1 MILPL
6 GDKIPRVSEKAYIH
20 PSAEII
26 GDVHIC
32 DNVWVGPQ
40 VSLRGDVGSIEILY
54 GTNVQDG
61 VIVHSFPG
69 QMTSVKQN
77 AHIGHGAILHGC
89 MVEENVLIG
98 IRSTILDGTTIPSN
112 TIIGAHSLVVA
123 NSKLEPKSLYFGNPA
138 KWQRYLTTEEVDWIE
153 SGVNVYKQL
162 VELYTIQKNSN
173 QCLDIEIIHTFKP
186 DTKNSKL

>member
-1 MILPL
+1 MISPL

-26 GDVHIC
+26 GDVHIS
-32 DNVWVGPQ
+32 DNVWVGPN
-40 VSLRGDVGSIEILY
+40 VSLRGDVGSIEIME
-54 GTNVQDG
+54 GSNVQDG
-61 VIVHSFPG
+61 VIVHSFPDR
-69 QMTSVKQN
+69 MTRVEKN

-89 MVEENVLIG
+89 KVEENVLIG

-123 NSKLEPKSLYFGNPA
+123 NSKLEPFSLYFGCPA
-138 KWQRYLTTEEVDWIE
+138 KWQRRLSKDEVSWIK

-162 VELYTIQKNSN
+162 VKLYTIQKNSN
-173 QCLDIEIIHTFKP
+173 QWLDIEFIHTFKP